1 MEARLLPCGE
11 RAVLVEVS
19 DLDAVLAL
27 HAAVSARVA
36 QEGPPDTSPGSATE
50 LPGDRS
56 VSGRGQAH
64 GVDPGS
70 AVGVSLDDRRADG
83 PLPDDLSGDDID
95 DFVVSADM
103 ASLEREELGWHAA
116 SHDADVGGDGAGDGA
131 DAVGWLW
138 GQVLDLV
145 PAART
150 LLVTVET
157 AAVLPRLRS
166 ELEALAETLA
176 PEPPATGDDR
186 TVTIPVAYDGPDL
199 AEVASLIGLS
209 EQEVVEAHTGTPWR
223 VGFGGFAPGFA
234 YLVDGDP
241 RLDVARR
248 GEPRTKVPP
257 GAVGLAGTF
266 SGVYPRSSPGGWQL
280 IGRTDAVLWDEQ
292 RDPPAL
298 LRPGWS
304 VRFEAVDPEDMVDAV
319 DTDDMV
325 DAVDTDDADDIDH
338 ADDTDDADDDT
349 DRADEAGSTGAD
361 EVGGAR

>member
-1 MEARLLPCGE
+1 MELRLLPCGE

-27 HAAVSARVA
+27 HAAVTARIA
-36 QEGPPDTSPGSATE
+36 QEGAPDPSPGSTTE
-50 LPGDRS
+50 PLPGGPA
-56 VSGRGQAH
+56 VSRGGPAH
-64 GVDPGS
+64 GVDSSPV
-70 AVGVSLDDRRADG
+70 VGVSLDDRRTDG
-83 PLPDDLSGDDID
+83 PLPDDLSGDDVD

-103 ASLEREELGWHAA
+103 ASLEREELGLHAG
-116 SHDADVGGDGAGDGA
+116 SHEADDAGEGDGSDAAGR
-131 DAVGWLW
+131 LW
-138 GQVLDLV
+138 SQVLDLV

-157 AAVLPRLRS
+157 AAILPRLRR
-166 ELEALAETLA
+166 ELEAIAEDLA
-176 PEPPATGDDR
+176 PEPPERSDDR

-199 AEVASLIGLS
+199 AEVASLTGLS

-280 IGRTDAVLWDEQ
+280 IGRTDVVLWDEQ

-304 VRFEAVDPEDMVDAV
+304 VRFEAVDAADVV
-319 DTDDMV
+319 DT
-325 DAVDTDDADDIDH
+325 VDTDDADD
-338 ADDTDDADDDT
+338 TDDAGN
-349 DRADEAGSTGAD
+349 ADGD